1 MKARDALQSSTGNCG
16 NAFFAFQNALL
27 SKDASATVTVQNN
40 LNTICQ
46 QSSCRNVVSEYLDA
60 CGDIGDVSN
69 NVTCVGSCVLS
80 VLFTCSVASVNTIRG
95 FSHACASV

>member
-1 MKARDALQSSTGNCG
+1 MRAQDALQSSAGNCR

-27 SKDASATVTVQNN
+27 SEDASATANVQNN

-60 CGDIGDVSN
+60 CGDVGDVSN
-69 NVTCVGSCVLS
+69 NVTCVSS
-80 VLFTCSVASVNTIRG
+80 
-95 FSHACASV
+95 